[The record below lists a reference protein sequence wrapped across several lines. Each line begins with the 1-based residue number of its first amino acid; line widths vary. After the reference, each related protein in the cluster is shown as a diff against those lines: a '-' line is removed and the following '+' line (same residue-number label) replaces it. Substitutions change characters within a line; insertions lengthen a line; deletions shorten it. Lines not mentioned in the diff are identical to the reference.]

1 MAQRDEDLMAIAA
14 PSLMC
19 RIGRREP
26 ELLNRVES
34 IALAADR
41 PVRPLHL
48 QALLQLP
55 RLADIRGFVPSAMVD
70 SLLAE
75 LVQELP
81 RATEWLVPHASASPR
96 SLCFR
101 GVNPDTAHDVM
112 ERFHYLR
119 SPRTD
124 GRSYGLSTGDG
135 RLVALCVSSPLDV
148 KGLRE
153 LLSSRARPTEFAR
166 VMSRVFAFEGAPN
179 NSISF
184 MLSRAGREE
193 RSFGVTDLVT
203 YVNPN
208 MGFTGSSYRASG
220 WDLLGTEPGTRY
232 RYLDGRYT
240 TDRELAGRFG
250 RHDDEEYY
258 RLLGPR
264 FAVSVMPLEPLLVF
278 HARLAQRAGIDH
290 EPEQSSH

>member
-1 MAQRDEDLMAIAA
+1 
-14 PSLMC
+14 
-19 RIGRREP
+19 
-26 ELLNRVES
+26 
-34 IALAADR
+34 
-41 PVRPLHL
+41 
-48 QALLQLP
+48 
-55 RLADIRGFVPSAMVD
+55 MVD

-81 RATEWLVPHASASPR
+81 RATEWLVPDATASPR
-96 SLCFR
+96 SLRFDR
-101 GVNPDTAHDVM
+101 VDPDTAHDVM

-124 GRSYGLSTGDG
+124 GRSYGLSTGGG

-193 RSFGVTDLVT
+193 RGFGVTDLVT

-208 MGFTGSSYRASG
+208 MGFNGSSYRASG
-220 WDLLGTEPGTRY
+220 WDLLGIEPGTKY

-240 TDRELAGRFG
+240 TDRELAARCG
-250 RHDDEEYY
+250 RHDDEKYR
-258 RLLGPR
+258 RLLGRR

-278 HARLAQRAGIDH
+278 HARLEQRSGTDH
-290 EPEQSSH
+290 EPQQSSH